1 VGTDWW
7 LVRPC
12 IAAGNN
18 TQWLVPVTVST
29 ALSPE
34 DAVHKFVLNSD
45 EETVTVDGV
54 RPDDWIKVIND
65 DDDTDRVVSC

>member
-1 VGTDWW
+1 M
-7 LVRPC
+7 
-12 IAAGNN
+12 
-18 TQWLVPVTVST
+18 
-29 ALSPE
+29 
-34 DAVHKFVLNSD
+34 HKFVLNSD